1 MTSDNRAKNSEVAQL
16 TIDEV
21 QAREK
26 AIDFYRYVGKSD
38 TESIRLAWRDLQK
51 AFPRLQEF
59 EAAAAESAIAAAS
72 SIPNQPQVP
81 SAERL
86 QKAKALGSK

>member
-59 EAAAAESAIAAAS
+59 EAAAECAIAATS